1 MILWHA
7 IVLGILQGLTEFFP
21 ISSSAHLELIP
32 WMAGWDDFNG
42 DASLK
47 NGFDVALHL
56 GTLAGAVAYFRHDIR
71 SYVTA
76 GVMLAGRQIAKRAT
90 PPAELQQQ
98 DRTGT
103 DQTEQDRT
111 GADQTEQGR
120 TAWLL
125 AASAIPAAL
134 AGGLLAG
141 WLESVGDTLWLIIAM
156 LVVFGAL
163 LWWADRRTA
172 SQPAQPADPTADP
185 AASQKPFTA
194 ATATAMGL
202 AQVLALLPGVSRSGV
217 TITAGLLARL
227 PRQQATRLSFLMGLP
242 IIAGA
247 GLYKFIDLGGWSGI
261 PAAYHAGFV
270 WGVAAS
276 AASAWLAIWG
286 LMRLLQRAT
295 FAVFVGER
303 MLLAA
308 AAAAL
313 LLAGVR

>member
-1 MILWHA
+1 MIIWHA

-56 GTLAGAVAYFRHDIR
+56 GTLAGAIAYFRHDIR
-71 SYVTA
+71 SYVVA
-76 GVMLAGRQIAKRAT
+76 GATLAGGYVLRRAT
-90 PPAELQQQ
+90 PPAELLQQ
-98 DRTGT
+98 GKV
-103 DQTEQDRT
+103 
-111 GADQTEQGR
+111 
-120 TAWLL
+120 AWLL
-125 AASAIPAAL
+125 VASAIPAAL

-141 WLESVGDTLWLIIAM
+141 WLESAGDTLWLIIAM

-163 LWWADRRTA
+163 LWWADRRAA
-172 SQPAQPADPTADP
+172 SQLAQPADQ
-185 AASQKPFTA
+185 AASQEPFT
-194 ATATAMGL
+194 TRVATAMGL

-261 PAAYHAGFV
+261 PATYHAGFV

-286 LMRLLQRAT
+286 LMRLLQRAS

-308 AAAAL
+308 AAATL